1 MVPSSPLNL
10 PSRAGTRRAR
20 GRRRLARRMAVGLLL
35 ILASGCG
42 YHLAGRSSGAS
53 FLPAG
58 ARTLGIPTFANR
70 TDRPEIE
77 QRITEALVDEFL
89 RRSRLQ
95 AVPSPKGADVLLEG
109 EIASFKTDPVTF
121 TESGRFDRVE
131 VTITARV
138 RLVQTSPEK
147 VIWSQNHFVF
157 REQYDVPET
166 PLTEFDREIVAIE
179 QIARGFARSIT
190 TSILEGF

>member
-1 MVPSSPLNL
+1 MVRSPLTIR
-10 PSRAGTRRAR
+10 PSRLVTGLC
-20 GRRRLARRMAVGLLL
+20 LALAAV
-35 ILASGCG
+35 GCG
-42 YHLAGRSSGAS
+42 YHLAGRSTGAS
-53 FLPAG
+53 FIPPTVK
-58 ARTLGIPTFANR
+58 TLGIPTFANT

-89 RRSRLQ
+89 RRSRLE
-95 AVPSPKGADVLLEG
+95 AVPDARGADVLLEG
-109 EIASFKTDPVTF
+109 EISSFKTDPVTF

-147 VIWSQNHFVF
+147 VLWSQNHFVF

-179 QIARGFARSIT
+179 EISRGFARSVT